1 MFRVDR
7 RKRPRGGVFYAV
19 AGLGLLY
26 EAVPRLPRQMG
37 VLPETFTVAWC
48 GFALLVVGANLWHLL
63 GADKERAVDARER
76 LFVPIR
82 TDASAPPVLEA
93 KRGSRRRQ
101 AG

>member
-7 RKRPRGGVFYAV
+7 RNGPRGRGVFYVV

-26 EAVPRLPRQMG
+26 EAVPRLPRQTG
-37 VLPETFTVAWC
+37 ALPETFVFAWC

-63 GADKERAVDARER
+63 GADKERAVRARER
-76 LFVPIR
+76 LFVPLR
-82 TDASAPPVLEA
+82 TDASADPVLEA
-93 KRGSRRRQ
+93 KRGSRRQ